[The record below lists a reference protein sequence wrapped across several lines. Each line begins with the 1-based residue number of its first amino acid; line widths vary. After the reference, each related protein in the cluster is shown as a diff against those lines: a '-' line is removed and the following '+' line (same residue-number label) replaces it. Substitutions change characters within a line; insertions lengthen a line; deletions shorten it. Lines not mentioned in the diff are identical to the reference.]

1 MPSEGQESL
10 DAEQPSREEPSGN
23 PEEPNG
29 ESSDVGVVS
38 GRANLLDMPYKDPDK
53 QRSYKREW
61 QRANRRGDIGHQ
73 EGPGAAVIEISGRMQ
88 TPSDVL
94 AVLEEQ
100 IDALRRDKRLRTVER
115 ARAIGQAATLC
126 LKVIETRDVEAKLD
140 KIDDALK
147 RSDIPLRFAP
157 VTPS

>member
-1 MPSEGQESL
+1 
-10 DAEQPSREEPSGN
+10 
-23 PEEPNG
+23 
-29 ESSDVGVVS
+29 
-38 GRANLLDMPYKDPDK
+38 MPYKDPER
-53 QRSYKREW
+53 QRTYKREW
-61 QRANRRGDIGHQ
+61 QKANRRGSIGHQ
-73 EGPGAAVIEISGRMQ
+73 EGLGAVIEISGRMQ

-115 ARAIGQAATLC
+115 ARAIGQLATLC

-147 RSDIPLRFAP
+147 RSDLPLRFAP

>member
-1 MPSEGQESL
+1 
-10 DAEQPSREEPSGN
+10 
-23 PEEPNG
+23 
-29 ESSDVGVVS
+29 
-38 GRANLLDMPYKDPDK
+38 MPYKDPEK

-61 QRANRRGDIGHQ
+61 QQANRRGSIGHQ
-73 EGPGAAVIEISGRMQ
+73 EGPDAAVVEVSGRMQ

-115 ARAIGQAATLC
+115 ARAIGQLATLC
-126 LKVIETRDVEAKLD
+126 LRVIETRDVEAKLNRV
-140 KIDDALK
+140 DDALK
-147 RSDIPLRFAP
+147 RSDLPLRFAS

>member
-1 MPSEGQESL
+1 
-10 DAEQPSREEPSGN
+10 
-23 PEEPNG
+23 
-29 ESSDVGVVS
+29 
-38 GRANLLDMPYKDPDK
+38 MPYKDPEK

-61 QRANRRGDIGHQ
+61 QKANRRGSIGHH

-88 TPSDVL
+88 TPSDIL

-100 IDALRRDKRLRTVER
+100 IDALRRDPRLRTVER
-115 ARAIGQAATLC
+115 ARAIAQLATLC
-126 LKVIETRDVEAKLD
+126 LKVIETRDVQAKLD

-147 RSDIPLRFAP
+147 RSDLPLRFGS